1 MRHFAAFGS
10 LVAPIMV
17 VVLATACGAPHG
29 NHDQPQPEPKPLSHT
44 VTATVFWVG
53 ETAAADNAYIPNNAS
68 AWDGQ
73 WQAHYGGVDT
83 PGDRQFGGKWPA
95 GFTPKENP
103 FYAALPYKEFDEN
116 GRVRPNARNIPWYS
130 AANPP
135 RGGYSIL
142 KNHWIKVTYGNRV
155 AYTQWEDVG
164 PMNIDDAS
172 YVFGTA
178 APKFALSGIDLSP
191 ATAHYLGVDGKAV
204 VSWQFVDN
212 GEVPSGPWKE
222 IVTTRQISP

>member
-1 MRHFAAFGS
+1 M
-10 LVAPIMV
+10 
-17 VVLATACGAPHG
+17 
-29 NHDQPQPEPKPLSHT
+29 
-44 VTATVFWVG
+44 
-53 ETAAADNAYIPNNAS
+53 
-68 AWDGQ
+68 
-73 WQAHYGGVDT
+73 
-83 PGDRQFGGKWPA
+83 PG
-95 GFTPKENP
+95 TS
-103 FYAALPYKEFDEN
+103 
-116 GRVRPNARNIPWYS
+116 PWYS

-135 RGGYSIL
+135 RSGYSIL
-142 KNHWIKVTYGNRV
+142 KNHWIKVAYGNRV

-191 ATAHYLGVDGKAV
+191 ATARYLGVDGKAV

-212 GEVPSGPWKE
+212 GEVPNGPWKE